1 MLIGGRV
8 RVEPYAVV
16 QAGAS
21 LEPGTA
27 LGALRKA
34 KSSIVRERKDPLA
47 FMRAFGRGRAPSEDA
62 TAALK
67 KCARAPPRR
76 LSYCAC
82 VLVLRSSRRCF
93 AGMQTTCHP
102 IRSQAPNVFEL
113 HYGSPCW
120 VAGQGGWRTR

>member
-1 MLIGGRV
+1 VLIGGRV

-67 KCARAPPRR
+67 KCARAPPPVALR
-76 LSYCAC
+76 LRA
-82 VLVLRSSRRCF
+82 RS
-93 AGMQTTCHP
+93 ALQ
-102 IRSQAPNVFEL
+102 
-113 HYGSPCW
+113 
-120 VAGQGGWRTR
+120 RTLLDRHADPVTL